1 MSRILVAYFSAGGV
15 TARIAK
21 DLAKAAGADLYEIRP
36 SVPYS
41 KEDLDWQNPQS
52 RSSLEMKDEAYR
64 PPLADHDAEIR
75 SYDTLFLGFPIWWY
89 RAPSIIQT
97 FLESYDFTDK
107 TIILFAT
114 SGGSG
119 FGGTIR
125 ILQKSLPVSTRL
137 REGGILNKKK
147 SQKEWKRWLKAI
159 LGSEHGS
166 FEA

>member
-1 MSRILVAYFSAGGV
+1 MANILTAYFSASGV

-36 SVPYS
+36 SVAYT
-41 KEDLDWQNPQS
+41 KEDLDWQNPRS
-52 RSSLEMKDEAYR
+52 RSSVEMQDEAYR

-75 SYDTLFLGFPIWWY
+75 SYDTIFLGFPIWWY

-97 FLESYDFTDK
+97 FLESYDFSDK

-125 ILQKSLPVSTRL
+125 ILQKSLPVSAVL
-137 REGGILNKKK
+137 REGGIINKKK
-147 SQKEWKRWLKAI
+147 SAREWKKWLQEV
-159 LGSEHGS
+159 L
-166 FEA
+166 